1 MGKNMILIAD
11 DAVINRKML
20 KVIFEEQYKILEA
33 ADGEEAI
40 ELLDANQEQIAVLFL
55 DLIMPHKSG
64 LDVLEYMRKKGYM
77 EYIPVIMIT
86 GEATVDSDEKAYEYG
101 VSDIIYKPFAPKI
114 VMRRTK
120 NIIELFEHRENL
132 EKQLE
137 ERTKELIES
146 NRKIKRNNEFLIG
159 ALSSVV
165 EFRSLESDEHI
176 SRIKCFTRIMLNH
189 LKKFYTKYNF
199 SEEEINWIVDASA
212 LHDIG
217 KIAIPDRILLKTDK
231 LTEEEEEEFK
241 KHTIYGCELLEKFKQ
256 DEDDE
261 FYRYCY
267 DICRYHH
274 ERYDGNGYPDG
285 LNGDAIPVWAQVVGL
300 VDCFDALVHGQVYQV
315 PFAVDEAMH
324 VIEAGEYGVFSPE
337 ILECF
342 ESIKGELLRVTET
355 ELSYADSIQG

>member
-1 MGKNMILIAD
+1 M
-11 DAVINRKML
+11 
-20 KVIFEEQYKILEA
+20 
-33 ADGEEAI
+33 
-40 ELLDANQEQIAVLFL
+40 
-55 DLIMPHKSG
+55 
-64 LDVLEYMRKKGYM
+64 
-77 EYIPVIMIT
+77 
-86 GEATVDSDEKAYEYG
+86 
-101 VSDIIYKPFAPKI
+101 
-114 VMRRTK
+114 
-120 NIIELFEHRENL
+120 
-132 EKQLE
+132 
-137 ERTKELIES
+137 
-146 NRKIKRNNEFLIG
+146 IG